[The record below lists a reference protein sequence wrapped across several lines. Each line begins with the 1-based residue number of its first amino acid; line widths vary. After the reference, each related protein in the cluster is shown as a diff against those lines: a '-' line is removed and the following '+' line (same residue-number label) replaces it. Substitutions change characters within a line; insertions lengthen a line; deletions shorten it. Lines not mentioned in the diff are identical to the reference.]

1 MGAEPT
7 MKGRTMFLKSL
18 ISGIAVAVLL
28 AGAGALAAELGD
40 PAAPLAIKEWVKG
53 TPVSIEKGK
62 VYGIEFWATWCGPCR
77 TSIPHLTKVQKE
89 YAGQGVTLIGITNE
103 TDSKKV
109 RGFVEDMGD
118 QMDYTVA
125 IDDED
130 KSSNAYMKA
139 YGARGIPHAFVVDKQ
154 GLICWEGHPMDG
166 LEEILDKVLAG
177 EFDIEAQRQV
187 AKAKALMPVYGYLV
201 TRVDEPDIAQLVGK
215 RIVEYAKKDAA
226 ALNELAG
233 LIVDNEDI
241 EKPDLDL
248 ALEAAKT
255 AHALSEGKD
264 EDVNDAYYKVLK
276 AMGKDD
282 EAKALRK

>member
-1 MGAEPT
+1 
-7 MKGRTMFLKSL
+7 MFLKSL